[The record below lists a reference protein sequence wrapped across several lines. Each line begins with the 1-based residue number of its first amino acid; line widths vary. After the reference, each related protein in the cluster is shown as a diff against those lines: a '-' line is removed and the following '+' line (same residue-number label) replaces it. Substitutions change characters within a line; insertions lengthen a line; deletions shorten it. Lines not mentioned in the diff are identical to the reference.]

1 MDNIYLYMIIALAIL
16 AIADLVVGVSNDAVN
31 FLNSAI
37 GSKAISFKTIMIV
50 ASLGVAVGAVFSS
63 GMMEVARKGIFNP
76 GEFMFNE
83 IMIIFMA
90 VMITDILL
98 LDFFNSVG
106 MPTSTTV
113 SIVFELLGAAVAM
126 ALIKIGHNGG
136 GFGDII
142 NYINTSKASQIIFG
156 ILLSVVV
163 AFSIGALVQW
173 VSRLLL
179 SYNFQKK
186 AAWVGA
192 LFGGFALTAI
202 TYFIFMKGLKGTSY
216 AKESFDIL
224 DGGTMKD
231 FLESQ
236 VLAIV
241 LVSSVFWS
249 LLSYALIAFAKTNI
263 YKLIII
269 IGTFALALAFA
280 GNDLVNFIGVPVAAY
295 NAFNEW
301 TASGIAADSFSMGVL
316 AKKVPTNN
324 WLLLGAGMVMVLTL
338 WFSTKAKN
346 VVKTSLDLSSQG
358 ETQERFQPNFL
369 SRGFV
374 RAAMAMSQMSSYM
387 LPESWQAK
395 IEKQFETP
403 VIKLSR
409 DKVHELPAFDMV
421 RAAVNLMVAAV
432 LISIATSYKLPLSTT
447 YVTFMVAMGSSLAD
461 RAWGS
466 ESAVYRVA
474 GVLNVIGGWF
484 FTAFSAFSAAALV
497 AYLLSLNLKV
507 MFPILLVTAFGLLIR
522 SSVAHNR
529 KSKVEKAEDSLTKA
543 ESSSVQ
549 GVIHESARNIAN
561 VVKRTNRIY
570 SNAIVGLAKQDLS
583 LLKKS
588 KKQVIKLTD
597 EIDDLR
603 DNIFYFIKNLDES
616 SISASD
622 FYINILG
629 HLQDM
634 TQSLEYISN
643 VSHKHINN
651 NHKKLKFSQIK
662 ELKEIDDK
670 LEFLFSDTEKAFKS
684 ESFEQIGNIINEKKE
699 VYDLVKDKIQAQVA
713 RTRTEESSPKNTT
726 LYFSVLLETK
736 DLMNAT
742 MNLLEEYHNAHDA
755 TVKPAT
761 IAVEEVTPP
770 VQEIAAE
777 KTKEVKT
784 TEVEKPTSDASE
796 AKEKEVKTT
805 EVEKP
810 TSDASEAKPTEESK
824 PDTDETSSE
833 EK

>member
-1 MDNIYLYMIIALAIL
+1 MIFANILQLNPMDNIYLYMIIALAIL

-126 ALIKIGHNGG
+126 ALIKIGHDNGN
-136 GFGDII
+136 FSDVI

-173 VSRLLL
+173 VSRVLL
-179 SYNFQKK
+179 SYNFEKK
-186 AAWVGA
+186 ASWVGA

-224 DGGTMKD
+224 GGGTMKD
-231 FLESQ
+231 FLENQ
-236 VLAIV
+236 VLSIV
-241 LVSSVFWS
+241 IVSSVFWS
-249 LLSYALIAFAKTNI
+249 ILSYALIAFAKTNI

-269 IGTFALALAFA
+269 VGTFALALAFA

-295 NAFNEW
+295 NAFLAW
-301 TASGIAADSFSMGVL
+301 TDSGMAAANFPMDVL
-316 AKKVPTNN
+316 AEKVPTNN
-324 WLLLGAGMVMVLTL
+324 WLLFGAGMIMVLTL
-338 WFSTKAKN
+338 WFSTKAKA

-358 ETQERFQPNFL
+358 ETKERFQPNFL

-374 RAAMAMSQMSSYM
+374 RSAMLMSQMSSYV
-387 LPESWQAK
+387 LPNSWQAK
-395 IEKQFETP
+395 IDKQFEAP
-403 VIKLSR
+403 VIVINK
-409 DKVHELPAFDMV
+409 DKNYELPAFDLV

-461 RAWGS
+461 RAWGA

-474 GVLNVIGGWF
+474 GVINVIGGWF
-484 FTAFSAFSAAALV
+484 FTAFSAFTAAALV
-497 AYLLSLNLKV
+497 AYLLNLNINV
-507 MFPILLVTAFGLLIR
+507 MFPILLLAAFGLLIR
-522 SSVAHNR
+522 SSIAHNKKAKQE
-529 KSKVEKAEDSLTKA
+529 KSEDSLQVA

-549 GVIHESARNIAN
+549 GVIHESAKNIAN
-561 VVKRTNRIY
+561 VVKRGNKIY
-570 SNAIVGLAKQDLS
+570 SNAINGLAKQDLLS
-583 LLKKS
+583 LKKNQ
-588 KKQVIKLTD
+588 KQIDKLSV
-597 EIDDLR
+597 EVEDLR
-603 DNIFYFIKNLDES
+603 NNIFYFIKNLDES
-616 SISASD
+616 SVGASN

-629 HLQDM
+629 YLQDM
-634 TQSLEYISN
+634 TQSLEYISK
-643 VSHKHINN
+643 VSYKHVNN
-651 NHKKLKFSQIK
+651 NHKKLKFNQIK
-662 ELKEIDDK
+662 ELKEVDAT
-670 LEFLFSDTEKAFKS
+670 LENLFNDTKTAFDS
-684 ESFEQIGNIINEKKE
+684 RSFEQIGQILNRKNDAFNILSE
-699 VYDLVKDKIQAQVA
+699 KIQKQVE

-726 LYFSVLLETK
+726 LYFGVLLETK
-736 DLMNAT
+736 DLLTAT
-742 MNLLEEYHNAHDA
+742 MNLLEEYHNSHDA
-755 TVKPAT
+755 SVEPAT
-761 IAVEEVTPP
+761 ISGPEE
-770 VQEIAAE
+770 E
-777 KTKEVKT
+777 
-784 TEVEKPTSDASE
+784 
-796 AKEKEVKTT
+796 
-805 EVEKP
+805 
-810 TSDASEAKPTEESK
+810 
-824 PDTDETSSE
+824 
-833 EK
+833 